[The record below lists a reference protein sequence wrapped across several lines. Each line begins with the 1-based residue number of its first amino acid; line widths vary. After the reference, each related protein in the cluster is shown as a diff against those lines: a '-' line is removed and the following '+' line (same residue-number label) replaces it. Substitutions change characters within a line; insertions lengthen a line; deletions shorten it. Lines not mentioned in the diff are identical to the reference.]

1 MKLNRS
7 WMARFHIFYYFE
19 KVKRIFNFA
28 YCILSLLSTWI
39 CFEMVDFRLYSNKVW
54 NFKDFEKFWIGE
66 NFCCRESHGPFFSK
80 LVHFLEKKSET
91 NKYKNNKPRING
103 KFHDK
108 NDIDLKVCNSR
119 SKRLV
124 LTLKDRFCF
133 QNVAVERKVHLANR
147 I

>member
-1 MKLNRS
+1 
-7 WMARFHIFYYFE
+7 
-19 KVKRIFNFA
+19 
-28 YCILSLLSTWI
+28 
-39 CFEMVDFRLYSNKVW
+39 MVDFRLYSNKVW

-108 NDIDLKVCNSR
+108 NDMKNLKVC
-119 SKRLV
+119 
-124 LTLKDRFCF
+124 RFCF
-133 QNVAVERKVHLANR
+133 QK
-147 I
+147 

>member
-1 MKLNRS
+1 MNKVKLNRQ

-39 CFEMVDFRLYSNKVW
+39 CFRMVDFRLYSNKVW
-54 NFKDFEKFWIGE
+54 NFKNFEKFWIGE
-66 NFCCRESHGPFFSK
+66 NFCCRESHGHIFSK
-80 LVHFLEKKSET
+80 FENFPFSRNKVW

-108 NDIDLKVCNSR
+108 NDMKILKVKYNSR

-124 LTLKDRFCF
+124 LNL
-133 QNVAVERKVHLANR
+133 
-147 I
+147 